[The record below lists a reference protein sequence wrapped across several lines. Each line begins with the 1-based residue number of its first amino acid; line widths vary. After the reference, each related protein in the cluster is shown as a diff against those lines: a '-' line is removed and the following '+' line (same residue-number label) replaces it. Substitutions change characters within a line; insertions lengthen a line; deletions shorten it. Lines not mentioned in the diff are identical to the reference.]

1 MTARLPSSSTTAM
14 GESGSQMSAAVLPSS
29 RRRIPSVSYLAMSPT
44 SVSSQSQILPFMDIS
59 GTRPHVI
66 GSSTPSFP
74 PRDFPQPWGPPAV
87 LLSNRTAGKPI
98 PGAGDTGRD
107 GGEGGDRQRG
117 GDGEGESG
125 GDEGCTTMDHSVRV
139 SAYTRTS
146 FSTLCQYRTSSSLS
160 SRNLL

>member
-1 MTARLPSSSTTAM
+1 M
-14 GESGSQMSAAVLPSS
+14 GRSDNHMSAAVQPSS
-29 RRRIPSVSYLAMSPT
+29 RCRIPLVCYQATSPT
-44 SVSSQSQILPFMDIS
+44 LVSSQSQILPSMDIS

-66 GSSTPSFP
+66 GSSTPSFL
-74 PRDFPQPWGPPAV
+74 PRDLPLPWGPPAV
-87 LLSNRTAGKPI
+87 QLSNRTAGKPGS
-98 PGAGDTGRD
+98 GAGDTGRD

-146 FSTLCQYRTSSSLS
+146 FSTLCRYRTSSSLS